1 MHALIMTYTDSEVT
15 YWYTKFSYRYA
26 AAYVMEY
33 IWQDAGYRKSFVEL
47 QKNHSIDFNA
57 FCNLLIN
64 DINSLL
70 FDGLLALEEIKRFED
85 ERDDAGFWGSLGEDE
100 KQAKESNYAEKTR
113 SAKAWLQLSNMVI
126 QLLAKV
132 TLHCPEPFISD
143 ELGKKFAEATN
154 FCLDQLCS
162 EKGLRFKIKNP
173 ERFHFEP
180 KELLTNLIQMYTNMA
195 NLHEFHVNI
204 VSD

>member
-1 MHALIMTYTDSEVT
+1 MAADADLHMQLAASVSVILNRCMGSPHLRIEFVNFMLHLVPQKKVPQGQEHNNRLYKDVFFHNAALQKHLMHALIVTYTDSEVT

-47 QKNHSIDFNA
+47 SKNHPVDFNA

-70 FDGLLALEEIKRFED
+70 FDGLLALEEIKVFED
-85 ERDDAGFWGSLGEDE
+85 ERESPVWNTYGEEE

-113 SAKAWLQLSNMVI
+113 NAKAWLQLSNMVI
-126 QLLAKV
+126 
-132 TLHCPEPFISD
+132 
-143 ELGKKFAEATN
+143 
-154 FCLDQLCS
+154 
-162 EKGLRFKIKNP
+162 
-173 ERFHFEP
+173 
-180 KELLTNLIQMYTNMA
+180 
-195 NLHEFHVNI
+195 
-204 VSD
+204 